1 MNELSIGISIF
12 ALMISILS
20 WFLRPIINNKI
31 NKEKEKNNAIRQEKI
46 ALNNL
51 KEKWLDYFRT
61 TIADYINSCELLMV
75 NNNQYHA
82 YNKTFDYEAV
92 DLEAIKLRALFLI
105 EGGKAL
111 ASIYSYRFK
120 LSLLF
125 SSKSRWLE
133 ILNPILSD
141 LMNYASDCN
150 QDKYHITL
158 AKLLIESTN
167 ILEERWVKIENSL
180 KFTEIFD

>member
-1 MNELSIGISIF
+1 MNELSIEISIF

-61 TIADYINSCELLMV
+61 TIADYINSCELLML
-75 NNNQYHA
+75 NKKGYNANNQKFNH
-82 YNKTFDYEAV
+82 EAV
-92 DLEAIKLRALFLI
+92 DLEAAKLKALFII
-105 EGGKAL
+105 EHGKAL
-111 ASIYSYRFK
+111 ASIASYRFK

-125 SSKSRWLE
+125 SRNSRWLE

-141 LMNYASDCN
+141 LMNYADSYN
-150 QDKYHITL
+150 EKEYHNAL
-158 AKLLIESTN
+158 AKILIESTK
-167 ILEERWVKIENSL
+167 ILEERWLKIENSL
-180 KFTEIFD
+180 KFTEMFD